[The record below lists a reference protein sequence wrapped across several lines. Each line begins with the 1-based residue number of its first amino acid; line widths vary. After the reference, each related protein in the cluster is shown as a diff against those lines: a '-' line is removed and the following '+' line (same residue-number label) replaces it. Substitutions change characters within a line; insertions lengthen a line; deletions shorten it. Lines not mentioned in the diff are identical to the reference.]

1 MRLLML
7 AFEGGGTRA
16 GTGPSH
22 GCPGIGRVMRPLSG
36 PGGRGPCF
44 GVQKDQLA
52 ACDDEC
58 LALKPIAR
66 NSEASRR

>member
-1 MRLLML
+1 ML

-22 GCPGIGRVMRPLSG
+22 GCPGIGRVMRSLCGPEARG
-36 PGGRGPCF
+36 PGF
-44 GVQKDQLA
+44 GVQNDQLA
-52 ACDDEC
+52 ACDDER
-58 LALKPIAR
+58 LALQPIAR